1 MEFFFCK
8 EKTCT
13 EFPANRPKLCRKC
26 AFKQNAHTRKLHKIM
41 VFNAVTHPFSIEYA
55 KPFSQNYFPA
65 SMERVMHILPG
76 RVT

>member
-1 MEFFFCK
+1 
-8 EKTCT
+8 
-13 EFPANRPKLCRKC
+13 
-26 AFKQNAHTRKLHKIM
+26 M

-76 RVT
+76 RVTWLGDWDSCKIKHSLY